1 MSAQNRGQGRGV
13 KEVESYIQI
22 TTTTDK
28 KEVAERIAFR
38 LVEEKIA
45 ACVQIVGPI
54 TSIYRWK
61 GTIERAEEWQCII
74 KSREDLY
81 QDIEHAIKS
90 VHPYEV
96 PEIIAI
102 PIVAGSGE
110 YLEWLRGELI

>member
-1 MSAQNRGQGRGV
+1 M
-13 KEVESYIQI
+13 ESYIQI

-61 GTIERAEEWQCII
+61 GNIERAEEWQCII
-74 KSREDLY
+74 KSREGLY
-81 QDIEHAIKS
+81 QEIEHVIKS
-90 VHPYEV
+90 VHPYEL

-102 PIVAGSGE
+102 PIVVGSGE
-110 YLEWLRGELI
+110 YLEWLRGELV

>member
-1 MSAQNRGQGRGV
+1 MSVQNRGQGRGV

-38 LVEEKIA
+38 LMEEKIA

-61 GTIERAEEWQCII
+61 ENIERAEEWQCII
-74 KSREDLY
+74 KSREGLY
-81 QDIEHAIKS
+81 KEIELVINS
-90 VHPYEV
+90 VHSYEV

-110 YLEWLRGELI
+110 YLEWLQGELI